1 MFEWII
7 KYLKSIF
14 DKPKRL
20 NIESII
26 PDKNTKSRID
36 SSKRITDENMP
47 PKESNIEKEQ
57 YIPLEMSI
65 NEIVNISQDG
75 FLDTESEDS
84 IEKFKNNLQVL
95 CDRAKVLGKIDKF
108 VSIREDDF
116 FPFGFQWHVLS
127 KFTGL
132 EYEKTELSMALRKA
146 IVCKKMGIR
155 PYLIINEM
163 KIPSGREDIINEKMA
178 KIESSNKTFAAFMLP
193 SVFRSTKHYTINTAL
208 ELTANYNM
216 VSFNRDFIIIDNIKN
231 FVDSKYGYSMA
242 YRDAYLDVSHEGLP
256 ISEEAVIL
264 IDEKKYDRIVSDPK
278 VKEELSKRK
287 VIKYRGKTELA
298 INMVLTEM
306 GILPSRVHFNYA
318 EYDAKIFEILNQSI
332 EKLCS
337 DNKLAFSQGHGGIKG
352 YFDGHFTSY
361 FDDMHPNDQMIAY
374 EEAIEF
380 LKSKFPNQAALFD
393 DYYKHEKNKNENREE
408 SVRAQ
413 SCAEEIVE
421 QIGIV
426 ELLNAI
432 NEYNTE
438 AIERFNLNRA
448 KYYEERKA
456 IDSEKHDQ
464 FINTVKLVDDFY
476 KRIPYSSSYNH
487 KEEIEKLVLRF
498 FHSESIEEQYNAGV
512 ELEKLIS
519 RYYAEEEE
527 KQNLAPKATSSIL
540 NKEEK

>member
-20 NIESII
+20 NSESII
-26 PDKNTKSRID
+26 PYKNTGSRNEFFKKNI
-36 SSKRITDENMP
+36 DENKP
-47 PKESNIEKEQ
+47 AEESKSKKEQ
-57 YIPLEMSI
+57 YIPPKMSI
-65 NEIVNISQDG
+65 NKIVNISQDG

-116 FPFGFQWHVLS
+116 FPFGFQWHALS

-146 IVCKKMGIR
+146 VVCREMGIKPDTEIQGMR
-155 PYLIINEM
+155 IPNGNEEVINTE
-163 KIPSGREDIINEKMA
+163 MA

-208 ELTANYNM
+208 ELTLDYNM
-216 VSFNRDFIIIDNIKN
+216 VSFDRDFIIIDNIKN

-287 VIKYRGKTELA
+287 VIKYRGKPELA

-306 GILPSRVHFNYA
+306 GILPSRVPCNYA
-318 EYDAKIFEILNQSI
+318 EYDAKICEILNQSI

-352 YFDGHFTSY
+352 FSDGHFTSH

-380 LKSKFPNQAALFD
+380 LKSKFPDQKDLFD
-393 DYYKHEKNKNENREE
+393 EYLKKEKIKELDE
-408 SVRAQ
+408 AQ
-413 SCAEEIVE
+413 TYAEKIVE
-421 QIGIV
+421 RIGID

-456 IDSEKHDQ
+456 IDPEKHNQ
-464 FINTVKLVDDFY
+464 FIKTVNLLDSFY

-527 KQNLAPKATSSIL
+527 KQNLAPKATSSSL
-540 NKEEK
+540 NELDEEEK

>member
-1 MFEWII
+1 MFKWII

-14 DKPKRL
+14 DRPKRL
-20 NIESII
+20 NSKPIILDENTESGIEFSE
-26 PDKNTKSRID
+26 
-36 SSKRITDENMP
+36 RITDENMP
-47 PKESNIEKEQ
+47 AEESKSKKEQ
-57 YIPLEMSI
+57 YIPPKMSI
-65 NEIVNISQDG
+65 NKIVNISQDG

-116 FPFGFQWHVLS
+116 FPFGFQWHALS

-155 PYLIINEM
+155 PYSEIDEM
-163 KIPSGREDIINEKMA
+163 IIPSGKKDIINEKMA

-306 GILPSRVHFNYA
+306 GILPSKVHFNYA
-318 EYDAKIFEILNQSI
+318 EYDGQIFDILDNSI
-332 EKLCS
+332 KKLCN

-352 YFDGHFTSY
+352 FSDGHFTSY

-380 LKSKFPNQAALFD
+380 LKSKFPDQKDLFD
-393 DYYKHEKNKNENREE
+393 EYLKKEKIKKLDE
-408 SVRAQ
+408 AQ
-413 SCAEEIVE
+413 TYAEEIVE
-421 QIGIV
+421 RIGID

-487 KEEIEKLVLRF
+487 KKEIEKLVLRF

-527 KQNLAPKATSSIL
+527 EKQNLAPKATSSSL
-540 NKEEK
+540 NELDEEEK